1 MKFTLR
7 QKIFAVFAL
16 LLAIAAI
23 IGTQSIRSY
32 NQLGKSIDVILKENY
47 RSVIACQKMM
57 DALERIDSGLLF
69 ILSGFV
75 KEGTGQIE
83 ENRRKF
89 QDALQ
94 MELDNLTLPGEPDQ
108 AGELQTLYAEYSR
121 GLDQFMGSPPPAL
134 GGKYFGSLFP
144 LFLRAKGK
152 AQAILQMNQENMNAA
167 NDRARREAAQAR
179 RGMVV
184 LLSLSVL
191 VALSFMLFSNSWILR
206 PIRRLIASTEE
217 IRRGNLNLVIQA
229 DTRDEI
235 GQLTEAFNSMV
246 SSLRLFRRS
255 DQEKLLRVQRS
266 TQDAFQNLPAA
277 IAMADIDGTIE
288 VASPSAQTQFRLVP
302 GRAIEGSSYPWLAEI
317 HQTVRRNPV
326 PGSEGGGEVI
336 QQFQNNQEKF
346 YKPRVIPIL
355 NAEKEF
361 CGSILIL
368 EDVTLLMQND
378 EIKKDLFST
387 ISHQLKT
394 PLTAIRM
401 ALHLLLEEN
410 IGSLNEKQADLLI
423 SARDESGRLNG
434 IIDNLL
440 DIRRLEAGRARLEQ
454 TAVPAGELAAEA
466 IASLQRTAQ
475 DKGLIIETD
484 FPDDL
489 PLVRADRGRILYVFT
504 NLLANAITYSPM
516 GGLVRLTARSEPDRV
531 LFSVQDQGPGI
542 PEEYHKRIFEN
553 FFRVPGRSAEGGAG
567 LGLSIA
573 KEIVAAHGG
582 SISFLSAPKQ
592 GTTFTFSLAAYYSP
606 TPAGPHD
613 A

>member
-7 QKIFAVFAL
+7 QKIFIIFAL

-23 IGTQSIRSY
+23 IGIQSIRRF
-32 NQLGKSIDVILKENY
+32 NQLGRSTGLILKENY
-47 RSVIACQKMM
+47 RSVIACQRMM

-75 KEGTGQIE
+75 KEGIGQIE
-83 ENRRKF
+83 ENRRNF
-89 QDALQ
+89 QNALQ
-94 MELDNLTLPGEPDQ
+94 MELDNLTLPGEPERS
-108 AGELQTLYAEYSR
+108 AELKALYGHFSR
-121 GLDQFMGSPPPAL
+121 GVDEFMSSPPAAL
-134 GGKYFGSLFP
+134 SRRYFDVLFP
-144 LFLRAKGK
+144 LFMLTKGK
-152 AQAILQMNQENMNAA
+152 AQVILQMNQENMDIA
-167 NDRARREAAQAR
+167 NDRARGQAAKAR
-179 RGMVV
+179 REMVF
-184 LLSLSVL
+184 LLSLSSL
-191 VALSFMLFSNSWILR
+191 VALLFLLFSNSWILR
-206 PIRRLIASTEE
+206 PIRQLIASTDE

-255 DQEKLLRVQRS
+255 DHEKLLRIQRS
-266 TQDAFQNLPAA
+266 TRDAFQNLPAA
-277 IAMADIDGTIE
+277 IAIADIDGTIE
-288 VASPSAQTQFRLVP
+288 IASPSAQTQFHLVP
-302 GRAIEGSSYPWLAEI
+302 GTAIEGSSYPWLAEI
-317 HQTVRRNPV
+317 HHAVRRNPV
-326 PGSEGGGEVI
+326 PGSEGGGEVV

-440 DIRRLEAGRARLEQ
+440 DIRRLEAGSARLDLR
-454 TAVPAGELAAEA
+454 ALPAGELAAEA
-466 IASLQRTAQ
+466 ILPQQRRAQ
-475 DKGLIIETD
+475 DKGVRIEVD
-484 FPDDL
+484 APCDL
-489 PLVRADRGRILYVFT
+489 PPVRADRGRILYAFA
-504 NLLANAITYSPM
+504 NLLANAVTYSPV
-516 GGLVRLTARSEPDRV
+516 GGTVRLTVRSEEGRV
-531 LFSVQDQGPGI
+531 VFSVRDEGPGI
-542 PEEYHKRIFEN
+542 PKEYQERIFEK

-573 KEIVAAHGG
+573 REIVVAHGG
-582 SISFLSAPKQ
+582 TISFRSAPGQ
-592 GTTFTFSLAAYYSP
+592 GATFTFSL
-606 TPAGPHD
+606 PAGD
-613 A
+613 APAPGGS